1 MPDKSRKALMALVGA
16 YLIYSGATLIKD
28 VLLGEPKNKTI
39 LITFGVIFAVFG
51 LFTVVMNLRDIIKEI
66 KREQQN
72 TDGEDVIADEAVSE
86 VAEESFAE
94 KTEPALDKDAEPVDD
109 EEEKEEEIKEE
120 IKIEEKKETEKE
132 IKEDDGKKEE
142 KIEVK
147 EDEGEK
153 EIEEKEEEE

>member
-51 LFTVVMNLRDIIKEI
+51 LFTVVINLRDIIKEI

-86 VAEESFAE
+86 VVEETFAE

-109 EEEKEEEIKEE
+109 EEEIKEE

>member
-51 LFTVVMNLRDIIKEI
+51 LFTVVINLRDIIKEI

-72 TDGEDVIADEAVSE
+72 TDGEDVIADEAVSD
-86 VAEESFAE
+86 VVEETFAE

-109 EEEKEEEIKEE
+109 EEEIKEE